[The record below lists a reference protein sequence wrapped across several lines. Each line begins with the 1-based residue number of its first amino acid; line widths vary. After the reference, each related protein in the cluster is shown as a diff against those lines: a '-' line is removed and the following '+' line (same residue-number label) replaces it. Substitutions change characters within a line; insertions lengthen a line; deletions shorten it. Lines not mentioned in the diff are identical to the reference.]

1 MYDNIIINLFK
12 IMENINVE
20 KVTINKSDYSQ
31 VTGVVIKVSEQNIT
45 LNLTNGLR
53 GVESNLWVTIKDE
66 NGKEH
71 IGTI

>member
-1 MYDNIIINLFK
+1 MYDNLIINLFK

>member
-1 MYDNIIINLFK
+1 
-12 IMENINVE
+12 MENINVE

>member
-1 MYDNIIINLFK
+1 
-12 IMENINVE
+12 MENINVE

-31 VTGVVIKVSEQNIT
+31 ATGVVIKVSEQNIT
-45 LNLTNGLR
+45 LNLSNGLR